1 MVHTFEIL
9 YIMNQRAA
17 TYCAFKLNQKACAYK
32 IDKRSKEEK
41 RMTRAEIRAFLRQI
55 HIRKKYECIKFKGFS
70 IPGIHQMNLL
80 KYKEA
85 PGNYFLYIM
94 IEPEVLLTGENTLDV
109 FVCSAPNVKQ
119 LQTNYAEAIYTLF
132 PKAFEGRPPL
142 SQVRFHDQK
151 RVHPD
156 EWKNWG
162 LYNTPYLPLAIT
174 SRIDFCAD
182 YKLENAALYVEM
194 ISKSYYRSRKKNV
207 KLKNLNPFS
216 EDKSHDTLFYDKTS
230 GFCIYDKGNK
240 MWSHDYDNM
249 HNIAQ
254 IREDAKDV
262 IRIERPF
269 YKVSKQKLLS
279 LTGLPIPK
287 AEEGSEAPLTLGP
300 LLLMYDERVG
310 LKTLFKEYLSCVLGI
325 KRTEFISYM
334 QNHPDFKWVSL
345 KRFVREMDRLYEA
358 GRITKQRH
366 DTVLKMAYATSAARS
381 VARAAQNCDNGTHI
395 WWGHDEEGKKISIL
409 YRRSAEN
416 FRGTWKTMNEL
427 GMMLLR
433 IPAEKTV
440 LGVEKNDWNA
450 KELDANFIF
459 NIESSMVDIGTM
471 LEEEQSNHFDF
482 LPYRF
487 VNNRG
492 LGTSDPLEI
501 RQNYEDILRTLY
513 LRLQK
518 YIDAKARAYARR
530 QRRLSAQ

>member
-1 MVHTFEIL
+1 
-9 YIMNQRAA
+9 
-17 TYCAFKLNQKACAYK
+17 
-32 IDKRSKEEK
+32 
-41 RMTRAEIRAFLRQI
+41 
-55 HIRKKYECIKFKGFS
+55 
-70 IPGIHQMNLL
+70 
-80 KYKEA
+80 
-85 PGNYFLYIM
+85 
-94 IEPEVLLTGENTLDV
+94 
-109 FVCSAPNVKQ
+109 
-119 LQTNYAEAIYTLF
+119 
-132 PKAFEGRPPL
+132 
-142 SQVRFHDQK
+142 
-151 RVHPD
+151 
-156 EWKNWG
+156 
-162 LYNTPYLPLAIT
+162 
-174 SRIDFCAD
+174 
-182 YKLENAALYVEM
+182 
-194 ISKSYYRSRKKNV
+194 
-207 KLKNLNPFS
+207 
-216 EDKSHDTLFYDKTS
+216 
-230 GFCIYDKGNK
+230 
-240 MWSHDYDNM
+240 
-249 HNIAQ
+249 
-254 IREDAKDV
+254 
-262 IRIERPF
+262 
-269 YKVSKQKLLS
+269 
-279 LTGLPIPK
+279 
-287 AEEGSEAPLTLGP
+287 
-300 LLLMYDERVG
+300 
-310 LKTLFKEYLSCVLGI
+310 
-325 KRTEFISYM
+325 M

-433 IPAEKTV
+433 IPTKKTV
-440 LGVEKNDWNA
+440 LGVEKIDCNA

-471 LEEEQSNHFDF
+471 LEEEQSSHFDF

-492 LGTSDPLEI
+492 LGTSAPLEI